1 MTAAMPQSHK
11 PSCLLHLNKLHDDKE
26 QTLFITRRL
35 VQGHMCAEVS
45 EDCSGKLGVLD
56 AGSEQQAGCICHR
69 GAAIPQYIAR
79 PPEEG
84 LEGST

>member
-1 MTAAMPQSHK
+1 MTAAMP
-11 PSCLLHLNKLHDDKE
+11 PSPKASYLLHLNKLHYDKK
-26 QTLFITRRL
+26 QTVFNTTRL
-35 VQGHMCAEVS
+35 VQGHMCAEAS
-45 EDCSGKLGVLD
+45 IDCSGKLGVLD
-56 AGSEQQAGCICHR
+56 AGSEQEPGCICHR